1 MEFVKKMNKNRII
14 YSIFILIGLGLIISC
29 AGKKPTEQLA
39 LEERYK
45 RGQEF
50 LENKKYYNAQQEFQ
64 IIVLSGSHTELGD
77 DAQFYLAESYYL
89 NKEYILAIS
98 EYERLTRKMKYSPFV
113 EKARWRICEAYVAE
127 SPKYYHDQ
135 TNTEK
140 ALQKLQEF
148 IEEYPDSE
156 YRAKANKTVSKL
168 RYKLAEKV
176 YESAL
181 LYIKL
186 HAYDSAIVAF
196 EDLLRKFYDTALAAD
211 AHVGIIHSYSLMNKI
226 EEAKYYYQSNEDKI
240 LSAEL
245 KAKSLEYIRISESD
259 KKNK

>member
-1 MEFVKKMNKNRII
+1 MTKNRII
-14 YSIFILIGLGLIISC
+14 NILLILTSIGIIVSC
-29 AGKKPTEQLA
+29 AGKKPVEQLP

-45 RGQEF
+45 HGQEF

-135 TNTEK
+135 ANTEK

-156 YRAKANKTVSKL
+156 YRAKANITVSKL

-196 EDLLRKFYDTALAAD
+196 EDLLRQYYDTDLAEK
-211 AHVGIIHSYSLMNKI
+211 AHVGIIQSYSLMKNV
-226 EEAKYYYQSNEDKI
+226 EDAKNYYKSNESKI
-240 LSAEL
+240 LSNDL
-245 KAKSLEYIRISESD
+245 KEKALEYISAAGSN
-259 KKNK
+259 KK

>member
-1 MEFVKKMNKNRII
+1 MEFVKRMKINRMIHLVYII
-14 YSIFILIGLGLIISC
+14 FSLGLLISC
-29 AGKKPTEQLA
+29 AGKKPAEQLS

-50 LENKKYYNAQQEFQ
+50 LANKKYYNAQQEFQ

-98 EYERLTRKMKYSPFV
+98 EFERLTRKMKYSPFV

-135 TNTEK
+135 SNTQK

-148 IEEYPDSE
+148 IEEYPESE
-156 YRAKANKTVSKL
+156 YRTKANKTISKL
-168 RYKLAEKV
+168 RYKLAEKI

-196 EDLLRKFYDTALAAD
+196 EDLLRQYYDTDFAVQ
-211 AHVGIIHSYSLMNKI
+211 AHVGIVQSYSLMKKI
-226 EEAKYYYQSNEDKI
+226 DDAKNYYQANEDKI
-240 LSAEL
+240 ITPEL
-245 KAKSLEYIRISESD
+245 RAKSLEYIRVAELD
-259 KKNK
+259 NKNK